1 MSAPEPVGDNLS
13 AWLDYIGSVHLTE
26 IELGLDRVGA
36 VANRLGISRP
46 APIVV
51 TVAGTN
57 GKGSVVGCLEAA
69 LTACGFKTGT
79 YTSPHIH
86 RFNERIRLGA
96 EPMSN
101 DSIVRA
107 LAAVDSARVG
117 ISLSYFEFATLAALW
132 LFQREAVDI
141 AILEVGLGGRL
152 DAVNLI
158 DPDVSVITS
167 IDLDHQEWLGND
179 RESIAMEKAGILRA
193 GKAFVCADASPPQ
206 CLLDRAAELSC
217 PSYLLGQDFDLQLI
231 NDHVCWQGRN
241 HDGNRITLD
250 GFSAMPLLARANV
263 AAAIQVLQLLPLELD
278 LKPLVTL
285 LQGLGIPGRQ
295 EWCLDRQ
302 TRRKVLLDVAHN
314 PAACALLAE
323 TLTHWRATAAI
334 GSRVIA
340 VVGVMADKDI
350 QDMAHNLESSTDI
363 WYIAELAVPRSMRSG
378 ELETQLKDSGFTK
391 PIQRFDT
398 IEQAYETACAGS
410 EENDLVVVTGSFY
423 TVAALRE
430 STRAE
435 RHPMEEA
442 AA

>member
-1 MSAPEPVGDNLS
+1 MPTPEPVGDNLS
-13 AWLDYIGSVHLTE
+13 AWLEYIGSVHLTE

-36 VANRLGISRP
+36 VANRLGITRP

-69 LTACGFKTGT
+69 LSACGFKTGT

-86 RFNERIRLGA
+86 QFNERIRLGG
-96 EPMSN
+96 EPMGN
-101 DSIVRA
+101 ASIVSA
-107 LAAVDSARVG
+107 LASVDNARAG

-132 LFQREAVDI
+132 LFQQEAADI

-193 GKAFVCADASPPQ
+193 ESAFVCADDSPPQ
-206 CLLDRAAELSC
+206 CLLDRATELGC
-217 PSYLLGQDFDLQLI
+217 PGYLLGQDFDLELI
-231 NDHVCWQGRN
+231 DGQVCWRGRN
-241 HDGNRITLD
+241 HDGNEIYLD
-250 GFSAMPLLARANV
+250 GFSAMPMLARGNV
-263 AAAIQVLQLLPLELD
+263 AAAIQVLQLLPLEID
-278 LKPLVTL
+278 LKQTVTL

-295 EWCLDRQ
+295 EWRQDRE
-302 TRRKVLLDVAHN
+302 TGHKVLLDVAHN
-314 PAACALLAE
+314 PAASALLAK
-323 TLTHWRATAAI
+323 TLAYWRETAAT

-350 QDMAHNLESSTDI
+350 QDMARNLESSTDI
-363 WYIAELAVPRSMRSG
+363 WYIAELAVPRSMQP
-378 ELETQLKDSGFTK
+378 EKLENQLMDSGFTR
-391 PIQRFDT
+391 PLHRFDT

-410 EENDLVVVTGSFY
+410 EKNDLIVVTGSFY

-430 STRAE
+430 NTRAE
-435 RHPMEEA
+435 RSPMEEA